1 MVKQTVVHTFHRIIL
16 SNKNEQAI
24 KAKFWENLQEIIL
37 SGKKSIPKDYILH
50 DSIYVT
56 FLKWQTF
63 RNGE

>member
-24 KAKFWENLQEIIL
+24 KAKFGENLQEIIL

-50 DSIYVT
+50 DSIYVI
-56 FLKWQTF
+56 FLK
-63 RNGE
+63 